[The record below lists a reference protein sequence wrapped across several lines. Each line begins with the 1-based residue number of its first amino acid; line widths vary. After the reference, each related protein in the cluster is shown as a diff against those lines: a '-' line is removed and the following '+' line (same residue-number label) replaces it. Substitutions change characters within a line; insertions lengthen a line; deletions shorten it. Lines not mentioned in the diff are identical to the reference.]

1 MGENCDESH
10 LEAQISE
17 FKYVKSV
24 RVNKKAKSIVV
35 GFESNLDEIKDFIE
49 NLPIKNLTK
58 RKEEPSKAEI
68 YKAAAALA
76 LTPLISSN
84 GVKAAVS
91 LVAQAKP

>member
-1 MGENCDESH
+1 MTPKNNIRIAHLTKNRARFICERIGENCDESH

-49 NLPIKNLTK
+49 NLPMKN
-58 RKEEPSKAEI
+58 
-68 YKAAAALA
+68 
-76 LTPLISSN
+76 
-84 GVKAAVS
+84 
-91 LVAQAKP
+91 